1 MWYWKPG
8 LKVHVTLHHQLEPR
22 MGWWHSGMWDMQ
34 LLEETYRDEGAAAE
48 LHDWLDQTPLALFPL
63 EHMPVKEK
71 TIT

>member
-1 MWYWKPG
+1 
-8 LKVHVTLHHQLEPR
+8 
-22 MGWWHSGMWDMQ
+22 MWDMQ